1 MAESPMSARTQLLA
15 SCLQGA
21 ARERA
26 GARQVGPGGRS
37 GSNTTKEKPRLPA
50 QYTRFEQCP
59 GVGDPLVLQEVV
71 NSPGGKEEEGKN
83 KSSRHP
89 RGRQKEEERGG

>member
-1 MAESPMSARTQLLA
+1 
-15 SCLQGA
+15 
-21 ARERA
+21 
-26 GARQVGPGGRS
+26 
-37 GSNTTKEKPRLPA
+37 
-50 QYTRFEQCP
+50 
-59 GVGDPLVLQEVV
+59 VV